1 MRRFKL
7 ISLLAVALVLIFL
20 TVEAVPVY
28 ASLQGLEQKKEEI
41 DRRIK
46 REQGNLKQYRSREAE
61 LSDELDRLDRRLEQL
76 QTELTRVNREIGAT
90 EEEINRAE
98 ETLATTEAELAGKE
112 ELFKR
117 RLRAIYEQSAVPY
130 VDVLLGASTFS
141 DFLTRF
147 NNLKIIAANDQR
159 LIEEVTAERDRI
171 QQMKEKLERE
181 KNRLDGMRRQI
192 LGSEAELERTVTSR
206 KAVMGELRQEI
217 VRNIEEIKKLEQD
230 SERLESEIRSLIK
243 NTGGSGISG
252 KLGYPVEPPTR
263 ISSGYGWR
271 SDPFTGISSW
281 HGGIDIGTY
290 GMANY
295 ILAAENGQVSLARW
309 YGDYGNCIIID
320 HGGGTATLYGHLSSI
335 QVSVGQ
341 TVSRGQRI
349 GRAGTTGRSTGVHLH
364 FEVREYNRAPVRYYP
379 NGTPDYRNNPMN
391 YFN

>member
-7 ISLLAVALVLIFL
+7 MSLLAVVLVLIFL

-98 ETLATTEAELAGKE
+98 ETLAATEAELAGKE

-171 QQMKEKLERE
+171 QQMKEKLEGE

-206 KAVMGELRQEI
+206 KAVMGELQQEI

-230 SERLESEIRSLIK
+230 SERLENEIRSLI
-243 NTGGSGISG
+243 NPGGSGISG

-309 YGDYGNCIIID
+309 YSDYGNCIIID

-341 TVSRGQRI
+341 AVSRGQRI

>member
-7 ISLLAVALVLIFL
+7 LSLLALVLVLIFL

-28 ASLQGLEQKKEEI
+28 ASLEGLEQKKEEV
-41 DRRIK
+41 DQRLK
-46 REQGNLKQYRSREAE
+46 QQQGTLKQYRSRESE
-61 LSDELDRLDRRLEQL
+61 LSDELDRLDRRLEEL
-76 QTELTRVNREIGAT
+76 QAELTRVNREIGAT
-90 EEEINRAE
+90 EEKIARAE
-98 ETLATTEAELAGKE
+98 ESLAETEADLAGKE
-112 ELFKR
+112 TLFKR
-117 RLRAIYEQSAVPY
+117 RLRALYEQNTVSY
-130 VDVLLGASTFS
+130 VDVLLGASSFS
-141 DFLTRF
+141 DFLSRF
-147 NNLKIIAANDQR
+147 NNLKIIADNDQR

-171 QQMKEKLERE
+171 EQVKEKLEEE
-181 KNRLDGMRRQI
+181 KNSLDGMRRQI
-192 LGSEAELERTVTSR
+192 LSSEAELERTATSR
-206 KAVMGELRQEI
+206 KTVMGELQQEI
-217 VRNIEEIKKLEQD
+217 ARNVEAIKKLEQD
-230 SERLESEIRSLIK
+230 SERLENEIRSLIK

-252 KLGYPVEPPTR
+252 RLCYPVESPTR

-271 SDPFTGISSW
+271 SDPFSGTSSW
-281 HGGIDIGTY
+281 HGGIDIATY

-295 ILAAENGQVSLARW
+295 ILAAEKGQVSLARW

-364 FEVREYNRAPVRYYP
+364 FEVREYSKPPVRYYN
-379 NGTPDYRNNPMN
+379 NGTPDYRYNPMN

>member
-230 SERLESEIRSLIK
+230 SERLENEIRSLI
-243 NTGGSGISG
+243 NPGGSGISG

-309 YGDYGNCIIID
+309 YSDYGNCIIID

-341 TVSRGQRI
+341 AVSRGQRI